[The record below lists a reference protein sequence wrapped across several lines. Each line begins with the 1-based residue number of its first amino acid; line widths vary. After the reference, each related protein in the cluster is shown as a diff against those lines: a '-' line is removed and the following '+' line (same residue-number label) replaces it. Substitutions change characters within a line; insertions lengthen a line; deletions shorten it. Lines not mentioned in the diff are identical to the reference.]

1 MNDSFGTG
9 AFGTLD
15 AGEKGLE
22 GPSFTVEDLQGMRIV
37 FKAFEERVDAI
48 DLGSKKAVSKP
59 GLFIVDLLRE
69 SQLSKD
75 TAEQFTTTLDSVLQV
90 GNGYCTVARD
100 SARLLSFLDI
110 DNKNISHHHVQPVR
124 KIQV

>member
-90 GNGYCTVARD
+90 GMVAV
-100 SARLLSFLDI
+100 RL
-110 DNKNISHHHVQPVR
+110 R
-124 KIQV
+124 ET